1 MCPRRI
7 AALLAVLCLATG
19 SVLFLG
25 ASPASA
31 HASLV
36 RSTPTSGAV
45 VDEEPRQLRLEFS
58 EPVESADDAIAV
70 TAPNGQPLLDLQA
83 QPDADERRVVA
94 AALPAGLR
102 PGTYVV
108 RWQVLSIDG
117 HPVRGEFRFA
127 FGTETSP
134 LGPATSATDPSGP
147 SAWSVIGRALSSAG
161 SLAVVGLAAFPLL
174 VMLPARRRLS
184 AKISTPLEKES
195 ARRLRIPLAAALAAT
210 LVGTVL
216 VVLDTVAQTRGA
228 QSSGTSIGEVVT
240 FLTGTRTGLF
250 LSARIALLVVVAVLL
265 IPTGMRFPVK
275 PGRVTAGLVASL
287 LALVTI
293 SMSSHAAA
301 VPADTVVAIGF
312 DVLHLVAAGLWAGGL
327 LGLALGGIPGAR
339 AVGGSN
345 RRAVGDAA
353 AALSSSFSVAA
364 QLAMLA
370 VLTTGGYLALL
381 QISALEE
388 LAETA
393 WGVALT
399 IKIALW
405 VTVLLFASANAI
417 AFVPRLAERAAKAKR
432 RLAASDELGSAVR
445 LELVVAGALIAIAA
459 VMSATAPPAA
469 VANPPASVAAHTDEG
484 RVTSATGEGAGY
496 RTRVQVSR
504 SGTGEASATVFRVQL
519 TTQGTRAS
527 SPSADALLRGPD
539 GVDRELS
546 LQLVSEGEWVSQRL
560 SVAPGRYRFTARFL
574 RAGETVAVPVS
585 VTVPS

>member
-1 MCPRRI
+1 MRPRRI
-7 AALLAVLCLATG
+7 AALAAALCLATG
-19 SVLFLG
+19 TVLVLA

-36 RSTPTSGAV
+36 RSTPTSGSV
-45 VDEEPRQLRLEFS
+45 VAEEPQQLRLEFS
-58 EPVESADDAIAV
+58 EPVESADDAIAI
-70 TAPNGQPLLDLQA
+70 TAPDGQPLPDLQA
-83 QPDADERRVVA
+83 QSDAADRRVVTS
-94 AALPAGLR
+94 ALPAGLR

-127 FGTETSP
+127 LGTESAP
-134 LGPATSATDPSGP
+134 LEPAAADPSSP

-161 SLAVVGLAAFPLL
+161 ALAVVGLAAFPLL
-174 VMLPARRRLS
+174 VMLPARRPLS
-184 AKISTPLEKES
+184 KKISNALEKES
-195 ARRLRIPLAAALAAT
+195 ARRLRVPLAAALAAT

-216 VVLDTVAQTRGA
+216 IVADTLAQTRGDP
-228 QSSGTSIGEVVT
+228 SSGPSVDEVVA
-240 FLTGTRTGLF
+240 FLTDTRTGLF
-250 LSARIALLVVVAVLL
+250 LSARIVLVVVVAALL
-265 IPTGMRFPVK
+265 LPTGVRFPVK
-275 PGRVTAGLVASL
+275 PGRASVGLVGSL

-301 VPADTVVAIGF
+301 APADAVVAIGF

-381 QISALEE
+381 QISALDE
-388 LAETA
+388 LTETA

-417 AFVPRLAERAAKAKR
+417 AFVPRLAARAAKAKR
-432 RLAASDELGSAVR
+432 RLAASDELDSAVR

-459 VMSATAPPAA
+459 VMSATAPPAS
-469 VANPPASVAAHTDEG
+469 VANPPASVAAQTVAD

-504 SGTGEASATVFRVQL
+504 SGTGEATATVFRVQL

-527 SPSADALLRGPD
+527 SPSADALLRGAD
-539 GVDRELS
+539 GLDKELT
-546 LQLVSEGEWVSQRL
+546 LQLVGEGEWLSQRL
-560 SVAPGRYRFTARFL
+560 SVAPGRYQFTARFL

-585 VTVPS
+585 VEVPA